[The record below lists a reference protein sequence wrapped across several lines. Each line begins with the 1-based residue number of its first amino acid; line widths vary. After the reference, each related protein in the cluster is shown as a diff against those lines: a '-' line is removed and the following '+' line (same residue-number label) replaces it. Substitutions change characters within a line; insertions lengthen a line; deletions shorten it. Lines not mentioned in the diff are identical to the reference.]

1 MTCLIDQKDLTLI
14 WMTLNYLGLVLRR
27 RERGVA
33 EAARRRVT
41 AALTGEGEELGE
53 ATSTSESEESVLLV
67 EVSGEEGAAGE
78 ASFS

>member
-14 WMTLNYLGLVLRR
+14 CMTLNYLGLVLRR
-27 RERGVA
+27 RVRGVA
-33 EAARRRVT
+33 EAAWRRVT
-41 AALTGEGEELGE
+41 AFFTGEGEEVGE